1 MFKGTAGERML
12 KALNK
17 EYIKKHVCFDIQTM
31 QQAVNMAFEASKNG
45 DVILLSPGAASF
57 NMFLNEFDR
66 GKKFKQA
73 VKRIAKTAKMC

>member
-1 MFKGTAGERML
+1 
-12 KALNK
+12 
-17 EYIKKHVCFDIQTM
+17 M

-73 VKRIAKTAKMC
+73 VKRIAKTTKMC